1 MSETLTVLVPCFNE
15 SGNIRSTVEE
25 IQRVAPSLD
34 IDVEILLLDDG
45 STDDTAT
52 IMRELCDEASNVAMR
67 VNPRNLGVGR
77 TILNVYND
85 FPDDRW
91 LTVFP
96 GDGELIFDSIRA
108 HLDVRR
114 DYDLVLGYLQNSII
128 RPFHRRIASQSFTQT
143 VNALYGYSYTYLN
156 GMKLYRASVFKD
168 IDVVSSGHAFNAELL
183 GKALLRNPSLR
194 IGEVPFRAR
203 GRASGNSKAIRPR
216 SIVQA
221 IVDVYQG
228 YQSVADYRDQVIR
241 EKAVK
246 DE

>member
-1 MSETLTVLVPCFNE
+1 MNETLTVLVPCYNE
-15 SGNIRSTVEE
+15 SGNLRSTVEE
-25 IQRVAPSLD
+25 IQRIAPHLD
-34 IDVEILLLDDG
+34 LNVEILLLDDG
-45 STDDTAT
+45 STDDTAA
-52 IMRELCDEASNVAMR
+52 IMEELCDEAPNITMKAS
-67 VNPRNLGVGR
+67 PRNLGVGR

-108 HLDVRR
+108 HLAIRGEH
-114 DYDLVLGYLQNSII
+114 DLVLGYLQNSVI

-143 VNALYGYSYTYLN
+143 VNALYGYTYTYLN

-203 GRASGNSKAIRPR
+203 GRSSGSSKAIRPK
-216 SIVQA
+216 SIIQA
-221 IVDVYQG
+221 LVDVYRG
-228 YQSVADYRDQVIR
+228 YQSVSVYRDHVIR
-241 EKAVK
+241 DKTVK
-246 DE
+246 D